1 MTPTKTYKQRRKKT
15 IQFLTQ
21 DETRRLFKA
30 IKKLR
35 DRALFLTAYRHG
47 LRASEV
53 SLLQRSDLDL
63 KAGRITIQRLKGSI
77 SGVYPLQPGAR
88 AAAV

>member
-1 MTPTKTYKQRRKKT
+1 MPRDKSYKQRRKQT

-35 DRALFLTAYRHG
+35 DDGYAVWEEEDYCTP
-47 LRASEV
+47 
-53 SLLQRSDLDL
+53 
-63 KAGRITIQRLKGSI
+63 
-77 SGVYPLQPGAR
+77 PLAQER
-88 AAAV
+88 AAVLDGFFDGPRGDGCGEGRGMG